1 MSREIKFR
9 AKDKDGCWRYG
20 NLATGIYKGGWCPV
34 IQEEYED
41 ESLPIMESLK
51 EYWIINN
58 KTIGQYTG
66 LNDKK
71 GEEIYEGDILKQTNS
86 FTTKIGVVIFKDGE
100 YMIKVKTIHY
110 DKTISYSYYNL
121 KSKEDYNDGKCSFTM
136 EVEYEVIGNVYDNN
150 KSLNKDFINDNKNI
164 KISNEGC
171 VIKTLKDIVDET
183 KDVIE

>member
-1 MSREIKFR
+1 MNREIKFR

-66 LNDKK
+66 LKAK
-71 GEEIYEGDILKQTNS
+71 GKQEIYEGDYIKAVRNHSGYECEIKGIVKYGHGS
-86 FTTKIGVVIFKDGE
+86 FYVEVKYPLQVKKVPMFELSRIFKLGN
-100 YMIKVKTIHY
+100 I
-110 DKTISYSYYNL
+110 
-121 KSKEDYNDGKCSFTM
+121 
-136 EVEYEVIGNVYDNN
+136 YENPE
-150 KSLNKDFINDNKNI
+150 LL
-164 KISNEGC
+164 E
-171 VIKTLKDIVDET
+171 E
-183 KDVIE
+183 E